1 MADTY
6 ELVETLGSTETGGA
20 CADDEGLYF
29 GGGHVGH
36 DGGGEWRW
44 MEMEVGRREGR
55 EVQRVDLCTLGEA
68 RRGEA
73 SENENEN
80 DTDS

>member
-1 MADTY
+1 
-6 ELVETLGSTETGGA
+6 
-20 CADDEGLYF
+20 
-29 GGGHVGH
+29 
-36 DGGGEWRW
+36 